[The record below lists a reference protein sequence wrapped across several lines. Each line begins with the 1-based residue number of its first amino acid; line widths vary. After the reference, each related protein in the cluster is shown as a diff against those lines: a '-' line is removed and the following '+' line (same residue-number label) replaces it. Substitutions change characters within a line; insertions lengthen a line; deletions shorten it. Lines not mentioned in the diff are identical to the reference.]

1 MTEQELEE
9 KIKEKFESIMDSSRE
24 LLDKY
29 ASTPGFL
36 EVMFVLLG
44 DVMGVYSRTPLH
56 IDEKDKKYKWIYFR
70 YKVLQIMPLRQSIE
84 ANKPRELITLQEAY
98 NYFNEVDTKLKNGK
112 SVLDLLDELN
122 HKELKND

>member
-24 LLDKY
+24 LLDKF

-44 DVMGVYSRTPLH
+44 DVMDVYSRTPLH

-84 ANKPRELITLQEAY
+84 ANNPKEFITLQDAY
-98 NYFNEVDTKLKNGK
+98 NYFNEIDTKLKNGK
-112 SVLDLLDELN
+112 NVLDLLDELN

>member
-29 ASTPGFL
+29 ASMPGFL

-56 IDEKDKKYKWIYFR
+56 IDEKDIR
-70 YKVLQIMPLRQSIE
+70 YDYYRASGAGGQHVNKTESAVRITHHPTGIVVQCQNDRSQHKNKATALKMLKSSRGIHNEWVL
-84 ANKPRELITLQEAY
+84 
-98 NYFNEVDTKLKNGK
+98 
-112 SVLDLLDELN
+112 
-122 HKELKND
+122 

>member
-44 DVMGVYSRTPLH
+44 EVMDVYSRTPLH

-70 YKVLQIMPLRQSIE
+70 YKVLQNMPLRQSIE
-84 ANKPRELITLQEAY
+84 ANNPKEFITLQAAY
-98 NYFNEVDTKLKNGK
+98 NYFNEVDTKLKDGK
-112 SVLDLLDELN
+112 NVLDLLDELKQEEQK
-122 HKELKND
+122 HG

>member
-1 MTEQELEE
+1 MTEQDLEE
-9 KIKEKFESIMDSSRE
+9 EIKKHFESIMDSARE

-44 DVMGVYSRTPLH
+44 EVMDVYSRTPLH

-70 YKVLQIMPLRQSIE
+70 YKVLQIMPLKQSIE
-84 ANKPRELITLQEAY
+84 ANNPKEFITLQDAY
-98 NYFNEVDTKLKNGK
+98 NYFNEIDTKLKNGK
-112 SVLDLLDELN
+112 NVLDLLDELN
-122 HKELKND
+122 HKEQKND

>member
-44 DVMGVYSRTPLH
+44 DVMDVYSRTPLH

-70 YKVLQIMPLRQSIE
+70 YKVLQILPLKQSIE
-84 ANKPRELITLQEAY
+84 ANNPKEFITLQDAY
-98 NYFNEVDTKLKNGK
+98 NYFNEIDTKLKNGK
-112 SVLDLLDELN
+112 NVLDLLEKLN
-122 HKELKND
+122 QEGTEK

>member
-44 DVMGVYSRTPLH
+44 DVMGVCSRTPLH

-70 YKVLQIMPLRQSIE
+70 YKVLQNMPLRQSIE
-84 ANKPRELITLQEAY
+84 ANNPKEFITLQAAY

-112 SVLDLLDELN
+112 SVLDLLDELKQ
-122 HKELKND
+122 KELKND

>member
-56 IDEKDKKYKWIYFR
+56 IDEKDIKHKWTYLIYKISQR
-70 YKVLQIMPLRQSIE
+70 LPARLSIISKSPNEFVNLSE
-84 ANKPRELITLQEAY
+84 ADEYLKDIDN
-98 NYFNEVDTKLKNGK
+98 KLKDGK
-112 SVLDLLDELN
+112 NVLDLLDELN